1 MKRRNFLKAALL
13 TPFAGIASSAK
24 GKDVLTPKA
33 KECMKNPYHVWGQS
47 LDLLPEQNDILKD
60 LPSVE
65 AGEMS
70 HISLEKD
77 GRHMWLRYVV
87 RGNK

>member
-33 KECMKNPYHVWGQS
+33 KECIGKPFHVWGQPY
-47 LDLLPEQNDILKD
+47 LVDLGPYGIRLTKAKI
-60 LPSVE
+60 
-65 AGEMS
+65 
-70 HISLEKD
+70 
-77 GRHMWLRYVV
+77 
-87 RGNK
+87 